1 MAYHLTPMPQHIQI
15 TIWVGTAKQRDL
27 IMKTAPS
34 FYYRYKAQ
42 DPLESLFIP
51 QNPMA
56 GSHPAPREGLTLRDC
71 KVELGGAKQTIV
83 QLVWLSPSHQKHLI
97 ASVVVT
103 EVAGRYP
110 SDDALLARKR
120 ANRAVERAGGKPSLG
135 QDPQTAGKYDGL
147 RYIREYCIARGSV
160 CSANLVTQVNNYIR
174 DGWVPQGGL
183 VKDGQGGYYQALV
196 RYS

>member
-1 MAYHLTPMPQHIQI
+1 MIIHGSGTAKKATYRARRTPGCRSSRRSYTFYSSIITDMAYHLTPMPQHIQI

-83 QLVWLSPSHQKHLI
+83 QLLWLSPSHQKHLI
-97 ASVVVT
+97 ASAFSR
-103 EVAGRYP
+103 EVLKQG
-110 SDDALLARKR
+110 
-120 ANRAVERAGGKPSLG
+120 
-135 QDPQTAGKYDGL
+135 AGKGAYNSASVSPLRLSVSPMTIIGGL
-147 RYIREYCIARGSV
+147 RKSSRACAALRNS
-160 CSANLVTQVNNYIR
+160 
-174 DGWVPQGGL
+174 GL
-183 VKDGQGGYYQALV
+183 
-196 RYS
+196 